1 MAIAIAIAIGGWIYV
16 SKRVRLAV
24 AGIEMRCGLS
34 RGSCLTVVVV
44 LVEDSFEVTRS
55 RLLTLLL
62 PILYVCIRRRKSK
75 EEVGK
80 KGKVLYRQE
89 KDRSEGS

>member
-1 MAIAIAIAIGGWIYV
+1 MLMAIAIAIAIGGWIYV

-24 AGIEMRCGLS
+24 AGIEIRCGLG
-34 RGSCLTVVVV
+34 RGSCLSV
-44 LVEDSFEVTRS
+44 VEDGFEVTRS